1 MNVTHQYI
9 TLLFFTAIDLA
20 QNLPSASKDI
30 LPMYNNRS
38 AMYERAGKFDEALN
52 DITVVLAVDVKHM
65 KGRARR
71 ARILEAQGKL
81 NDAIDELVLLM
92 SLEQI
97 EVSTFITFVLVFF
110 CLFSFF

>member
-1 MNVTHQYI
+1 M
-9 TLLFFTAIDLA
+9 A

-38 AMYERAGKFDEALN
+38 AMYERAGKLEEALN

-81 NDAIDELVLLM
+81 YDAIDELVLLM
-92 SLEQI
+92 SLEQL
-97 EVSTFITFVLVFF
+97 EVIVNSHSPLVSCPFVFSYSH
-110 CLFSFF
+110 CL